1 MSLDDPRSD
10 AELMTA
16 FRERRDQRAF
26 AAVVRR
32 HERLVHNVCSRVL
45 GEAQEAADA
54 AQAAFLALALK
65 AGELDFGRPLA
76 PWLHRAAYGA
86 AVSALRSR
94 EARRAREREVA
105 AMQTS
110 ASEAEAWEEIKGVLD
125 RELDAL
131 PERYRRPIVLFHLE
145 GKSMEETAS
154 ELRSNAGTVGAWLSR
169 GRELLRDRLVR
180 RGVGATSVALL
191 ATVLSSEASALAP
204 AEGFAMWTARAAA
217 SGSGSGLVTAE
228 VVGLAKGTLNMMLW
242 TKVKAVLTASF
253 CALAALGAGSG
264 AVALGTPSETP
275 RSAAVVEDTFYRE
288 VAALPAPETASE
300 PELASDA
307 QQNDPATGSP
317 KSSDL
322 LGYWKLDE
330 KEGEK
335 LEDASGRGNHGKAIG
350 KVDRVA
356 GKLGGGLQFDGS
368 ANSYGVLPHTP
379 ELDKVQEGSY
389 TLAAWFCPT
398 DVPAGREEANN
409 ANYGI
414 VMKQGWHEGLHFNH
428 DGQLMMTHW
437 LAPEVWAGVGT
448 WDTSYEAGKW
458 VHVAGVV
465 DASAGSTAIFV
476 DGELKQQN
484 DWETKGKAKEYK
496 ADDPWRIGTG
506 CPTAEKW
513 AWNAKAK
520 VDDVRIYNR
529 ALSPME
535 IKAIYETK

>member
-1 MSLDDPRSD
+1 MNPSEDPRSD

-26 AAVVRR
+26 ATVVRR
-32 HERLVHNVCSRVL
+32 HERLVLNACARVL
-45 GEAQEAADA
+45 GDVQEAADA
-54 AQAAFLALALK
+54 AQAAFLALAMK
-65 AGELDFGRPLA
+65 ADELDFGRPLA

-94 EARRAREREVA
+94 RAREAREREVA
-105 AMQTS
+105 AMGATS
-110 ASEAEAWEEIKGVLD
+110 EDPAWSEMRGELD

-131 PERYRRPIVLFHLE
+131 PERYRKPIVLFHLE
-145 GKSMEETAS
+145 GMSMEETAS

-180 RGVGATSVALL
+180 RGVGATSVAVL
-191 ATVLSSEASALAP
+191 AALLSSEASALAP
-204 AEGFAMWTARAAA
+204 APGFAAWTAKAAA
-217 SGSGSGLVTAE
+217 SGSGAGLVTAE

-253 CALAALGAGSG
+253 CALGALGVGGGALALAKSAPAPAPRVEVSDSFYRTTA
-264 AVALGTPSETP
+264 AVA
-275 RSAAVVEDTFYRE
+275 
-288 VAALPAPETASE
+288 APE
-300 PELASDA
+300 PEVEIASDA
-307 QQNDPATGSP
+307 VQAEPATGSAQT
-317 KSSDL
+317 SDL
-322 LGYWKLDE
+322 LGLWKLDE

-335 LEDASGRGNHGKAIG
+335 LEDSSGRGHHGKLIG
-350 KVDRVA
+350 TAARVE
-356 GKLGGGLQFDGS
+356 GKLGGGAKFDGS
-368 ANSYGVLPHTP
+368 SNSYGLLPHTP

-389 TLAAWFCPT
+389 TLAAWFCP
-398 DVPAGREEANN
+398 DVVPPGREDAND
-409 ANYGI
+409 ANFGI

-465 DASAGSTAIFV
+465 DPSAGTTAIYV
-476 DGELKQQN
+476 DGELKQQAE
-484 DWETKGKAKEYK
+484 WETKGKAKEYK

-520 VDDVRIYNR
+520 VDDVRIYKR

-535 IKAIYETK
+535 IKAIYEAK